1 MPADGSSGSASGV
14 YTCSKLKLDSLFL
27 RWFSL
32 PESQEL
38 VLQLLES
45 IRTGQGH
52 HRGAPRSVA
61 TPSQLHSSTP
71 PVSPRKGSSQMRY
84 DHHWNRYV
92 GHVAQSPKSSA
103 FSPSKVQVDVENRI
117 PRFYFPEKDMPF
129 SNDRINSR
137 VNEFLRPFGE
147 GLPLVALKTLLREI
161 FGLPVSLGFSL
172 HRKIA
177 SLSENVL
184 PVSGLLDWF
193 ASSGF
198 SSSSQEKRLFDILR
212 SPSCD
217 FITPDDL
224 RPTILGII
232 VSHPG
237 LAFLKG
243 ASEFQDRYAETVI
256 YRIFYSLNPSGAN
269 RLSLRDIKKGKLLQ
283 SLLEVESEEDVN
295 QCTRFFSYE
304 HFYVI
309 YCKFWDLDTDHDF
322 LLSRDDFLRYGNHSL
337 TYRVADRIFD
347 GAARPLSSGVPNK
360 MGYEDFVWFI
370 LSEEDKTSDTALQ
383 YWFRACDLNGDD
395 KLTQDELLWFYE
407 EQISR
412 MECLSQETVAFDDIM
427 SQMVDMINPKD
438 AFFFTVRDLKNC
450 RLLAGILF
458 NVMFN
463 LSKFVA
469 FEMRDPFTTKQE
481 REGVS
486 SGLSEWDRYARDE
499 YARLA
504 MEDEDM
510 EDDGMPWAE

>member
-1 MPADGSSGSASGV
+1 MPLGSEEHICRQYARLTGAVGQQVEFILVASLNWIVYFSDGSRYRNLRSLCCNSWRVSGLARG
-14 YTCSKLKLDSLFL
+14 TT
-27 RWFSL
+27 
-32 PESQEL
+32 EE
-38 VLQLLES
+38 LLE
-45 IRTGQGH
+45 
-52 HRGAPRSVA
+52 V
-61 TPSQLHSSTP
+61 
-71 PVSPRKGSSQMRY
+71 
-84 DHHWNRYV
+84 
-92 GHVAQSPKSSA
+92 
-103 FSPSKVQVDVENRI
+103 
-117 PRFYFPEKDMPF
+117 
-129 SNDRINSR
+129 
-137 VNEFLRPFGE
+137 
-147 GLPLVALKTLLREI
+147 
-161 FGLPVSLGFSL
+161 SL
-172 HRKIA
+172 HRLNYIRRRRRYHPGKDLLRCDMTIIGIDMWDMWPNPQ
-177 SLSENVL
+177 SLVHSHL
-184 PVSGLLDWF
+184 PKSRLM
-193 ASSGF
+193 SKT
-198 SSSSQEKRLFDILR
+198 EKRLFDILR